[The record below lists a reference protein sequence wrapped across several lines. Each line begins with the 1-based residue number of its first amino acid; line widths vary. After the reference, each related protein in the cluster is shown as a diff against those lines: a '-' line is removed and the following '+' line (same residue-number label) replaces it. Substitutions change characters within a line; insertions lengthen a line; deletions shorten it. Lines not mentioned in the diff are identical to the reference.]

1 MRKINK
7 KAIIIIIIVLIII
20 TSIIYEK
27 FIKNKNNIE
36 KADLNIENITEIED
50 KRIENK
56 TEEKEEK
63 ILVYVAGMVNK
74 EGVYE
79 LSEGKR
85 IKDAIDLAGGL
96 QNDAEIDE
104 INLAEILEDGM
115 KIYIP
120 NKKESL
126 KSQNESSKGNE
137 LSKQSVS
144 TKVNKNTQNINQQNS
159 KTTKNSQKIN
169 INTATQTELE
179 TLPGVG
185 PSTALKIITYRKEKG
200 SFKTIEDIKN
210 VKGIGD
216 SKYNKLKNFIKV

>member
-1 MRKINK
+1 
-7 KAIIIIIIVLIII
+7 
-20 TSIIYEK
+20 
-27 FIKNKNNIE
+27 
-36 KADLNIENITEIED
+36 
-50 KRIENK
+50 
-56 TEEKEEK
+56 
-63 ILVYVAGMVNK
+63 MVNK
-74 EGVYE
+74 EGVFE

-126 KSQNESSKGNE
+126 KNQNESPKGNE
-137 LSKQSVS
+137 LSKQRVS

-210 VKGIGD
+210 AKGIGD
-216 SKYNKLKNFIKV
+216 SKYKKLKNFIKV